1 MLWGNSKESLLGI
14 LAELSVFTQG
24 QLLLWPSWWPLGSGY
39 FFFSFQKVMWL
50 SEWNLGIRW
59 CWVTCVHHGG
69 GLWGV
74 VVLWCYLVSAEPLL
88 SCPTGTV
95 FLGTFVWMSN
105 EGQNV

>member
-59 CWVTCVHHGG
+59 CLGHLRSSWRGTLGG
-69 GLWGV
+69 GGA
-74 VVLWCYLVSAEPLL
+74 VVLPCL
-88 SCPTGTV
+88 S
-95 FLGTFVWMSN
+95 
-105 EGQNV
+105 